1 MLFSA
6 RRGFLFASLS
16 AALLAGTMGAA
27 PAMAQTLDQAFVQS
41 YQTNPQLLS
50 ARARL
55 RATDER
61 LPQAQAGWR
70 PQVSTNAA
78 VGRLRT
84 EQVSTRTNKETLT
97 PKSYGLSVSQP
108 LYRGGRTE
116 AGTERAKNE
125 IQAERQR
132 LVATEQQIFLDTA
145 TFYVN
150 VIRDQAVVELNANN
164 ELVLRQQL
172 QAAQDRF
179 RVGEVTRTDV
189 SQAEARLASVIA
201 DKQAAEGQLRSS
213 KASFARSTGLEATNL
228 TAPTVPQ
235 QLLPATLSDAREL
248 AQSSNPAITAA
259 QYDEGAA
266 KLTVD
271 EVRGELLPTVSL
283 VGDISRRHNQQIGV
297 DRTASASLTLQVQA
311 PLYEGGSTYSRVR
324 AAKQT
329 AGQRKTDIDVQRRSA
344 VEQATQAFEQMMSAR
359 ARIESL
365 AAQIRANEIA
375 LEGVRQEAVVGSR
388 TTLDVLNAE
397 QELLNARV
405 SMVRSQRDEQ
415 VAAYTLLLSTGRLTA
430 RQLGLAVPLYDAEE
444 NFRAVDGKWLG
455 TDIGQE

>member
-1 MLFSA
+1 MGEVEMVFSA
-6 RRGFLFASLS
+6 RHGILMGSLS
-16 AALLAGTMGAA
+16 AALLLGTMVAV
-27 PAMAQTLDQAFVQS
+27 PAMAQTLDQSWTQS

-50 ARARL
+50 GRARL

-70 PQVSTNAA
+70 PTVSTSAS
-78 VGRLRT
+78 VGRLHT
-84 EQVSTRTNKETLT
+84 EQVSTRTNKQNLT
-97 PKSYGLSVSQP
+97 PKSYGISVTQP
-108 LYRGGRTE
+108 LYRGG
-116 AGTERAKNE
+116 
-125 IQAERQR
+125 I
-132 LVATEQQIFLDTA
+132 ATEQQIFLDTA

-164 ELVLRQQL
+164 ELVLQQQL

-213 KASFARSTGLEATNL
+213 KASFTRSTGLEPTNL
-228 TAPTVPQ
+228 STPIVPLQLIPTS
-235 QLLPATLSDAREL
+235 LEEARTL
-248 AQSSNPAITAA
+248 AQANNPAITAA
-259 QYDEGAA
+259 QYDEGVA
-266 KLTVD
+266 KLAVD

-283 VGDISRRHNQQIGV
+283 VGDVSRRHDQQIGV
-297 DRTASASLTLQVQA
+297 ERTSSASVTVQVSA

-324 AAKQT
+324 SAKQT
-329 AGQRKTDIDVQRRSA
+329 AGQRKTDIDTQRRSA
-344 VEQATQAFEQMMSAR
+344 VEQATQAYEQMKSAQ

-405 SMVRSQRDEQ
+405 SMVRSKRDEQ
-415 VAAYTLLLSTGRLTA
+415 VAAYSLLSATGRLTA
-430 RQLGLAVPLYDAEE
+430 RQLGLAVPLYDVEE
-444 NFRAVDGKWLG
+444 NYRAVDGKWLG
-455 TDIGQE
+455 TGIAQE

>member
-1 MLFSA
+1 MVFSA
-6 RRGFLFASLS
+6 RRGILMGSLS
-16 AALLAGTMGAA
+16 AALLLGTMVAV
-27 PAMAQTLDQAFVQS
+27 PAMAQTLDQSWTQS

-50 ARARL
+50 GRARL

-70 PQVSTNAA
+70 PTVSTSAS
-78 VGRLRT
+78 VGRLHT
-84 EQVSTRTNKETLT
+84 EQVSTRTNKQNLT
-97 PKSYGLSVSQP
+97 PKSYGISVTQP

-125 IQAERQR
+125 IQAERAR
-132 LVATEQQIFLDTA
+132 LIATEQQIFLDTA

-164 ELVLRQQL
+164 ELVLQQQL

-213 KASFARSTGLEATNL
+213 KASFTRSTGLEPTNL
-228 TAPTVPQ
+228 STPVVPLQLIPTS
-235 QLLPATLSDAREL
+235 LEEARAL
-248 AQSSNPAITAA
+248 AQANNPAITAA
-259 QYDEGAA
+259 QYDEGVA
-266 KLTVD
+266 KLTVE

-283 VGDISRRHNQQIGV
+283 VGDVSRRHDQQIGV
-297 DRTASASLTLQVQA
+297 ERTSSASVTVQVSA

-324 AAKQT
+324 SAKQT
-329 AGQRKTDIDVQRRSA
+329 AGQRKTDIDTQRRSA
-344 VEQATQAFEQMMSAR
+344 VEQATQAYEQMKSAQ

-405 SMVRSQRDEQ
+405 SMVRSKRDEQ
-415 VAAYTLLLSTGRLTA
+415 VAAYSLLSATGRLTA
-430 RQLGLAVPLYDAEE
+430 RQLGLAVPLYDVEE
-444 NFRAVDGKWLG
+444 NYRAVDGKWLG
-455 TDIGQE
+455 TGIAQE

>member
-1 MLFSA
+1 LH
-6 RRGFLFASLS
+6 
-16 AALLAGTMGAA
+16 
-27 PAMAQTLDQAFVQS
+27 
-41 YQTNPQLLS
+41 
-50 ARARL
+50 
-55 RATDER
+55 
-61 LPQAQAGWR
+61 
-70 PQVSTNAA
+70 
-78 VGRLRT
+78 T
-84 EQVSTRTNKETLT
+84 EQVSTRTNKQNLT
-97 PKSYGLSVSQP
+97 PKSYGISVTQP

-125 IQAERQR
+125 IQAERAR
-132 LVATEQQIFLDTA
+132 LIATEQQIFLDTA

-164 ELVLRQQL
+164 ELVLQQQL

-213 KASFARSTGLEATNL
+213 KASFTPIVPLQLIPTSLEEART
-228 TAPTVPQ
+228 
-235 QLLPATLSDAREL
+235 L
-248 AQSSNPAITAA
+248 AQANNPAITAA
-259 QYDEGAA
+259 QYDEGVA
-266 KLTVD
+266 KLAVD

-283 VGDISRRHNQQIGV
+283 VGDVSRRHDQQIGV
-297 DRTASASLTLQVQA
+297 ERTSSASVTVQVSA

-324 AAKQT
+324 SAKQT
-329 AGQRKTDIDVQRRSA
+329 AGQRKTDIDTQRRSA
-344 VEQATQAFEQMMSAR
+344 VEQATQAYEQMKSAQ

-405 SMVRSQRDEQ
+405 SMVRSKRDEQ
-415 VAAYTLLLSTGRLTA
+415 VAAYSLLSATGRLTA
-430 RQLGLAVPLYDAEE
+430 RQLGLAVPLYDVEE
-444 NFRAVDGKWLG
+444 NYRAVDGKWLG
-455 TDIGQE
+455 TGIAQE